1 MSTNG
6 TRDWRDLR
14 VLVVGCGSIGRR
26 HARVLQEIGVRD
38 IAVCDPSEPARA
50 AVLTALGLRE
60 SYADYSQALGHG
72 FDAVVL
78 CTPPWLHIAQ
88 AKTAIERGC
97 DVLTEKPLSHT
108 LDGID
113 DLMATT
119 ERHGRIL
126 MVAFCM
132 RFHAGLLQVKSL
144 LDEGAIGRLFS
155 CRFEVGEY
163 LPVCRPGVDYRTLFV
178 TREDVG
184 VTIDYIH
191 EPDLAIW
198 LVGQPVRRVAAMT
211 AQLSDLEMAGD
222 DVAEEILWF
231 DDRCMAQIHVDC
243 ARRTRRRVAHF
254 LGVDGV
260 IEIDFTDW
268 NNCVI
273 DTYRAGDEQWSRQTF
288 SVERDDMFRAE
299 DRLFLERV
307 ISREPPALDAFEG
320 RKALAVV
327 LAAREASRTGQ
338 RIELPARFWRK

>member
-1 MSTNG
+1 MTMNDS
-6 TRDWRDLR
+6 RDWRDVR

-50 AVLTALGLRE
+50 AVQADLGLGE
-60 SYADYSQALGHG
+60 GYADYRHALEHG

-88 AKTAIERGC
+88 AKTAIEIGC
-97 DVLTEKPLSHT
+97 DVLTEKPLSHN
-108 LDGID
+108 LEGID
-113 DLMATT
+113 DLIATV
-119 ERHGRIL
+119 ERHDRIL

-132 RFHAGLLQVKSL
+132 RFHAGLLRVKSL

-163 LPVCRPGVDYRTLFV
+163 LPSCRPGVDYRTLFV

-198 LVGQPVRRVAAMT
+198 LVGQRVRDVTAMT

-222 DVAEEILWF
+222 DVAEQILRF

-243 ARRTRRRVAHF
+243 ARRTRRRVAQF
-254 LGVDGV
+254 LGVEGV
-260 IEIDFTDW
+260 IEIDFTEWD
-268 NNCVI
+268 NCII
-273 DTYRAGDEQWSRQTF
+273 DTYRASDEQWSRQT
-288 SVERDDMFRAE
+288 VGGERDDMFRAE

-320 RKALAVV
+320 RKSLAVV
-327 LAAREASRTGQ
+327 LAAREASLTGRT
-338 RIELPARFWRK
+338 IELPARFWSK